1 MNDERAQILAQLL
14 EADPRDT
21 FSRFALGLELWQ
33 QQPELALQHFETI
46 LSYDQNYVPA
56 YFQLGRLLA
65 EQGQLDKARGWIER
79 GIEIAEQVGDH
90 HALGEMQ
97 DFLNDLDL

>member
-1 MNDERAQILAQLL
+1 MNDERARILAQLL
-14 EADPRDT
+14 EVEPQDT

-33 QQPELALQHFETI
+33 QQPEVALQHFQTI
-46 LSYDQNYVPA
+46 LGYDSRYVPA

-65 EQGQLDKARGWIER
+65 ELSRVDEARSWIER

-97 DFLNDLDL
+97 DFLNDLDF